1 MRFMIMHKTEPR
13 WEAGAIPDADL
24 IERVGKMIG
33 EMASAKVLRAGEGLR
48 ASSQGVRLRFAGG
61 KCTATPGPFA
71 GSNELPAS
79 FAILR
84 LASIEEA
91 AEWAAKLAQV
101 TGDTEIDIRP
111 VTEPWDLG
119 MAPKPEGLTTR
130 RFMLMRKADRNSE
143 AGVPPTPGQASATR
157 TLLEEMTA
165 AGVLL
170 SFETLQPSSR
180 GARIKASGGKRTI
193 TDGPFAEAKELI
205 AGFVIVEVAA
215 KQEALG
221 WAERYIAAVG
231 AAEVD
236 VLALSE

>member
-13 WEAGAIPDADL
+13 WEAGAIPDAEL
-24 IERVGKMIG
+24 IERVGKTIG
-33 EMASAKVLRAGEGLR
+33 EMANAKVLRAGEGLR

-61 KCTATPGPFA
+61 QRTATPGPFA
-71 GSNELPAS
+71 GSNELPAG

-84 LASIEEA
+84 LGSLEEA
-91 AEWAAKLAQV
+91 AEWAARLARAA
-101 TGDTEIDIRP
+101 GDTEIDIRP
-111 VTEPWDLG
+111 VTESWDIG
-119 MAPKPEGLTTR
+119 MGAKPEGLTTR
-130 RFMLMRKADRNSE
+130 RFMLMRKADGNSE
-143 AGVPPTPGQASATR
+143 AGVPPTPEQALAVR
-157 TLLEEMTA
+157 KLLEEMTA

-215 KQEALG
+215 KKEALG
-221 WAERYIAAVG
+221 WAERYITAVG

-236 VLALSE
+236 VLALST

>member
-13 WEAGAIPDADL
+13 WEAGAIPDAEL
-24 IERVGKMIG
+24 IERVGRMIG

-48 ASSQGVRLRFAGG
+48 ASSQGLRLRFAGG
-61 KCTATPGPFA
+61 KRTATPGPFG

-84 LASIEEA
+84 LGSIEEA
-91 AEWAAKLAQV
+91 AEWAARLARAV
-101 TGDTEIDIRP
+101 GDTEIDIRP
-111 VTEPWDLG
+111 VTESWDLG

-143 AGVPPTPGQASATR
+143 AGVPPTPGEASAVR
-157 TLLEEMTA
+157 KLIEEMTA

-180 GARIKASGGKRTI
+180 GARLKASGSKRTI

-205 AGFVIVEVAA
+205 AGFVIVEVAG
-215 KQEALG
+215 KNEALE
-221 WAERYIAAVG
+221 WAERYVAAVG

>member
-1 MRFMIMHKTEPR
+1 MRYMIIHKTEPR
-13 WEAGAIPDADL
+13 WEAGAIPDAEL

-61 KCTATPGPFA
+61 QCTAMPGPFT
-71 GSNELPAS
+71 GSNELPAG

-84 LASIEEA
+84 LGSIDEA
-91 AEWAAKLAQV
+91 AEWAARFARAV
-101 TGDTEIDIRP
+101 GDAEIDIRP
-111 VTEPWDLG
+111 VTESWDIG
-119 MAPKPEGLTTR
+119 MGAKPEGLTTR

-143 AGVPPTPGQASATR
+143 TGVPPTPGQASAMR
-157 TLLEEMTA
+157 KLLEEMTA

-180 GARIKASGGKRTI
+180 GARIKASGSKPTI

-205 AGFVIVEVAA
+205 AGFVIVEAAA
-215 KQEALG
+215 KKQALE

-236 VLALSE
+236 VLALST